1 MIIILN
7 KYLPIAAFVAAVL
20 LAGFDKQV
28 PFALVFISS
37 IGIVADM
44 MYRLLDNKFNKD
56 TISTRMSAIEAD
68 LVETKQKLN
77 NVLLAKNLGGFQ

>member
-1 MIIILN
+1 MITKIS
-7 KYLPIAAFVAAVL
+7 KYLPIAAFVAAVG

-28 PFALVFISS
+28 PLALVFISS
-37 IGIVADM
+37 IGIVVDLA
-44 MYRLLDNKFNKD
+44 YRLLDNKFNKD